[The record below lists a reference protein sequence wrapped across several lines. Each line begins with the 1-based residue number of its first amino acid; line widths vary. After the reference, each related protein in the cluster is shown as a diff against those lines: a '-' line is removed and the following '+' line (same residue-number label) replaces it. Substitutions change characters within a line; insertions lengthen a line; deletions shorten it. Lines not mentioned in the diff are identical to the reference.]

1 MATRLTDESLTRFG
15 FYSLREALEQTCW
28 QRECQTGDSLTPSE
42 DIRALDGLVP
52 AAAQWILLAGREILG
67 SKYDENM
74 SGRESWP
81 EWKNRFIRV
90 GRTEGLEEV
99 TKKIA
104 RDAVRAMDSVHTTE

>member
-1 MATRLTDESLTRFG
+1 M
-15 FYSLREALEQTCW
+15 
-28 QRECQTGDSLTPSE
+28 
-42 DIRALDGLVP
+42 
-52 AAAQWILLAGREILG
+52 ILG

-74 SGRESWP
+74 SGIESWP

-90 GRTEGLEEV
+90 ERTEGLEEV